1 MQIVVPPPV
10 VVTHTDSIQ
19 TIFLEEV
26 KKRLPSN
33 RSFVDELAEILSIS
47 KDSAYRRIRGE
58 TVLSLDEAKKLCD
71 HSGVSIDSLFSPTSK
86 AVAFADMAA
95 GGNITLEEWL
105 NSILKNVSVISEM
118 VYTARDIPIWHYLRK
133 PELAAFKMFFWQKT
147 VMGNPEFQKLIFEP
161 DIIPK
166 EMIHLG
172 ERIWKRY
179 ATVQSVEIWGAEAL
193 HNTLKQ
199 IQFYDECGFLKV
211 RGQVSRLYDELA
223 DLLTLIQSEAS
234 DARKTDGNTFNL
246 YYNEVLTMDNSVF
259 AKTRETQLTFI
270 NYNTTGLLVTRHNG
284 FCERMHQ
291 YQTSLI
297 KHSTLISGT
306 AEKERIKFFSR
317 LTKLLN
323 AGSDVYGASPVS

>member
-1 MQIVVPPPV
+1 MPY
-10 VVTHTDSIQ
+10 DSIQ
-19 TIFLEEV
+19 TSFLEEV
-26 KKRLPSN
+26 KKRLPPN

-47 KDSAYRRIRGE
+47 KDSAYRRIRGD

-86 AVAFADMAA
+86 AVPFMDMAA

-105 NSILKNVSVISEM
+105 NGILKNVSVISEM
-118 VYTARDIPIWHYLRK
+118 IYTARDIPIWHYLRK

-147 VMGNPEFQKLIFEP
+147 VMGNPSFQKLIFEP
-161 DIIPK
+161 DIIPR

-172 ERIWKRY
+172 ERIWKKY
-179 ATVQSVEIWGAEAL
+179 SAVQSTEIWGAEAL

-199 IQFYDECGFLKV
+199 IQFYEDCGFLKL
-211 RGQVSRLYDELA
+211 RGQVPRLYDELA
-223 DLLTLIQSEAS
+223 DLLATIQSEAS
-234 DARKTDGNTFNL
+234 DARKTDGNSFNL
-246 YYNEVLTMDNSVF
+246 YYNEVLTMDNSVI
-259 AKTRETQLTFI
+259 ARTRDTQLTFL

-284 FCERMHQ
+284 FCEKMRQ

-317 LTKLLN
+317 LTNLLDRR
-323 AGSDVYGASPVS
+323 SDLDGAPALRRMQHDG

>member
-1 MQIVVPPPV
+1 VAQ
-10 VVTHTDSIQ
+10 DSIQ
-19 TIFLEEV
+19 TSFLEEV

-58 TVLSLDEAKKLCD
+58 TVLSLDESKKLCD

-86 AVAFADMAA
+86 TVHFMDMAA

-105 NSILKNVSVISEM
+105 TSIMKNVSMISEM
-118 VYTARDIPIWHYLRK
+118 TYTARDIPIWHYLRK

-147 VMGNPEFQKLIFEP
+147 VMGNPGFQKLVFEP
-161 DIIPK
+161 EIIPR
-166 EMIHLG
+166 EMIQLG
-172 ERIWKRY
+172 ERVWQKY
-179 ATVQSVEIWGAEAL
+179 AAVQSVEIWGAEAL

-199 IQFYDECGFLKV
+199 IQFYDECGFLKI
-211 RGQVSRLYDELA
+211 RGQVSRLYEELE
-223 DLLTLIQSEAS
+223 DLLGIIHSAAAE
-234 DARKTDGNTFNL
+234 ARKTDGNIFNL
-246 YYNEVLTMDNSVF
+246 YHNEVLTMDNSVF
-259 AKTRETQLTFI
+259 GKTRDTNVTYL

-284 FCERMHQ
+284 FCEKMRQ

-317 LTKLLN
+317 LTKLLDIR
-323 AGSDVYGASPVS
+323 SDVDKTA